1 MADLKSP
8 KLIYLKG
15 GLFLLIAIVSGCL
28 LLLESP
34 SWTTA
39 MLLLLIIWSS
49 ARFYYF
55 MFHVN
60 EKYVDPTFKFSGIFS
75 FLHYVIRNRK

>member
-8 KLIYLKG
+8 RLIYLKG
-15 GLFLLIAIVSGCL
+15 WLVLLIAIVSAGL

-34 SWTTA
+34 TWTTA
-39 MLLLLIIWSS
+39 ALLGFLIWSS

-55 MFHVN
+55 MFYVI
-60 EKYVDPTFKFSGIFS
+60 EKYVDHGYRFAGVLS
-75 FLHYVIRNRK
+75 FIQYLIRNRK